1 WGMTET
7 HGSYLTWRVGG
18 PVDLKRSSWR
28 DVELIYAVPKGK
40 EHLIDDT
47 FGDTPDMLSFFSD
60 TLGVKYPWPKY
71 AQVTVSGYPGGR
83 ENVSA
88 TTLNEDNLVDRRG
101 NLQSVTT
108 GQIAHELAHQWFGD
122 LVTFR
127 DYGHFW
133 LNEGFAGFFSNLY
146 MEHACGKDEYDRR
159 MEGSVQNYLSESR
172 RYKRPLAT
180 NLYPSYLRM
189 FDRHTYSKGTAV
201 LHTLRRTLGD
211 KVFFAG
217 LHHYLTKHKH
227 TPVDSHDLCCALTE
241 ATGINVEPFFDQWV
255 YKPGHPVLDYTW
267 IWDEAKQQ
275 VV

>member
-1 WGMTET
+1 
-7 HGSYLTWRVGG
+7 
-18 PVDLKRSSWR
+18 
-28 DVELIYAVPKGK
+28 
-40 EHLIDDT
+40 
-47 FGDTPDMLSFFSD
+47 
-60 TLGVKYPWPKY
+60 
-71 AQVTVSGYPGGR
+71 
-83 ENVSA
+83 
-88 TTLNEDNLVDRRG
+88 
-101 NLQSVTT
+101 
-108 GQIAHELAHQWFGD
+108 
-122 LVTFR
+122 
-127 DYGHFW
+127 
-133 LNEGFAGFFSNLY
+133 
-146 MEHACGKDEYDRR
+146 R

-172 RYKRPLAT
+172 RYKRPLVT

-227 TPVDSHDLCCALTE
+227 TPIDSHALCCAMTE

-275 VV
+275 VVLTVRQVQDTKDGTPVYDLTATVGLIHGGHLIREKAK